1 VGNCR
6 LKTYDF
12 VEIGTCFFDTL
23 IEKADDNTV
32 GLSVE
37 PIKMYQDKLPN
48 KPNVVKVNAALVADE
63 DLGEGN
69 IDFYYVHE
77 DIINKH
83 NLGGWLAGCNT
94 VNKPHDFHVAYYYNP
109 YEWHLAEDKS
119 KFTTYN
125 LLEMGM
131 VNIDNVKCLTFKN
144 LVDQYEI
151 DYIKYLKVDV
161 EGYDCKLV
169 NAALAHFVEYDKCP
183 DQIYFESNSHS
194 DKSEVALLTK
204 RLQLLG
210 YKLVI
215 TQFDTLAKKR

>member
-1 VGNCR
+1 
-6 LKTYDF
+6 L
-12 VEIGTCFFDTL
+12 GT
-23 IEKADDNTV
+23 
-32 GLSVE
+32 
-37 PIKMYQDKLPN
+37 
-48 KPNVVKVNAALVADE
+48 
-63 DLGEGN
+63 
-69 IDFYYVHE
+69 
-77 DIINKH
+77 
-83 NLGGWLAGCNT
+83 WLAGCNT

-125 LLEMGM
+125 LLEMGL
-131 VNIDNVKCLTFKN
+131 VNVDNVKCLTFKN

-169 NAALAHFVEYDKCP
+169 NAAIDHFIEYDKCP

-194 DKSEVALLTK
+194 DKTEVALLTK

>member
-1 VGNCR
+1 M
-6 LKTYDF
+6 KTYDF
-12 VEIGTCFFDTL
+12 VEVGTCFFDTL

-37 PIKMYQDKLPN
+37 PIKMYQDKLPD
-48 KPNVVKVNAALVADE
+48 KANVVKVNAALVSDE
-63 DLGEGN
+63 DLGDGT
-69 IDFYYVHE
+69 IVFYYVHE
-77 DIINKH
+77 DVINKH
-83 NLGGWLAGCNT
+83 NLGTWLAGCNT

-119 KFTTYN
+119 KFQTHN
-125 LLEMGM
+125 LLELGM
-131 VNIDNVKCLTFKN
+131 VNVDTVKCLTFKN
-144 LVDQYEI
+144 LVDEYEI
-151 DYIKYLKVDV
+151 GYIKYLKVDV

-169 NAALAHFVEYDKCP
+169 NAALDYFVEYDKCP

-194 DKSEVALLTK
+194 DKTDVALLTK

>member
-1 VGNCR
+1 M
-6 LKTYDF
+6 KTYDF
-12 VEIGTCFFDTL
+12 VEVGTCFFDTL

-37 PIKMYQDKLPN
+37 PIKMYQDKLPV
-48 KPNVVKVNAALVADE
+48 KPNVVKVNAALVSDE
-63 DLGEGN
+63 DFGDGT
-69 IDFYYVHE
+69 IVFYYVHE
-77 DIINKH
+77 DVINKH
-83 NLGGWLAGCNT
+83 NLGTWLAGCNT

-119 KFTTYN
+119 KFQTHN
-125 LLEMGM
+125 LLELGM
-131 VNIDNVKCLTFKN
+131 VNVDTVKCLTFKN
-144 LVDQYEI
+144 LVDEYEI
-151 DYIKYLKVDV
+151 GYIKYLKVDV

-169 NAALAHFVEYDKCP
+169 NAALDYFVEYDKCP

-194 DKSEVALLTK
+194 DKADVALLTK

>member
-1 VGNCR
+1 M
-6 LKTYDF
+6 KTYDF

-23 IEKADDNTV
+23 IEKANDNTV

-63 DLGEGN
+63 DLGDGS

-77 DIINKH
+77 DTISKH
-83 NLGGWLAGCNT
+83 NLGIWLAGCNT
-94 VNKPHDFHVAYYYNP
+94 VNKPHDFHVAYYP
-109 YEWHLAEDKS
+109 DPDEWHLNQDKS
-119 KFTTYN
+119 KLRYKTYN
-125 LLEMGM
+125 LFEMGL
-131 VNIDNVKCLTFKN
+131 VNVDNVKCLTFKN

-151 DYIKYLKVDV
+151 EYIKELKIDV

-169 NAALAHFVEYDKCP
+169 NAALDYFVEYEKCP
-183 DQIYFESNSHS
+183 DQIFFESNSHS
-194 DKSEVALLTK
+194 NKSEVTHLTK

-215 TQFDTLAKKR
+215 TQFNTLAKKK